1 MKQRQA
7 TSVWFVFQPKRR
19 ERMGQMV
26 APAIP
31 DAVAVIDRMAM
42 ATVPI
47 RSSVRAKRMAVPET
61 VAIASERRNQAMRK
75 MTAWRS
81 FAATFI
87 VFQSESQA
95 KDVYARQ
102 ERILPPEIPVLRGG
116 PGRSFSHIEAG
127 IVKTNHQIPTKR
139 RAILRASVEETFN
152 FDMTNR
158 MSIQMIWTDTA
169 AM

>member
-1 MKQRQA
+1 
-7 TSVWFVFQPKRR
+7 
-19 ERMGQMV
+19 MGQIE

-31 DAVAVIDRMAM
+31 DAVAVMERIAM

-47 RSSVRAKRMAVPET
+47 RNSVLAKRIAVPDT
-61 VAIASERRNQAMRK
+61 VAMASERRNQAMRK

-81 FAATFI
+81 LAATFI
-87 VFQSESQA
+87 VFQSEDQA

-102 ERILPPEIPVLRGG
+102 QRILPPEIPVLRGG
-116 PGRSFSHIEAG
+116 PGRSLSQSEAG

-139 RAILRASVEETFN
+139 RAILRARVEETFN
-152 FDMTNR
+152 FDIANR
-158 MSIQMIWTDTA
+158 ISMQIIWTETA